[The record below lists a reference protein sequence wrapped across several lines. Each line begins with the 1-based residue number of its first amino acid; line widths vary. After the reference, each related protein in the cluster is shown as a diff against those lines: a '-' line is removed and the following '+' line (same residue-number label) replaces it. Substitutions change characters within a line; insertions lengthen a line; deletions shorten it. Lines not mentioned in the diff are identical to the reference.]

1 MRQTTIPVASL
12 SAFDDSLSALMLGS
26 VITGFRA
33 RTIIG
38 SYASNSIFFF
48 FFVDEYSVAR
58 LLLLFSQI
66 IQLNYGLSVR
76 VLNVMDTLVQ

>member
-48 FFVDEYSVAR
+48 FVDEYSVAR

>member
-38 SYASNSIFFF
+38 SYASNSIFFS
-48 FFVDEYSVAR
+48 FVDEYSVAR